1 MRRTRAE
8 GRGPRAQGV
17 AWHQLATASV
27 LMSLVACASAT
38 KSAGGA
44 RLVSKPDTS
53 LSSNART
60 QDLRPRTEDRPR
72 TQDLGPRTA
81 PAVHEGRIEIPM
93 RDGTLL
99 RGYLLLPAGSPPF
112 PVIVY
117 RTPYGV
123 KRTVES
129 SVMFKKALERGY
141 AVVAQDVRGR
151 YESDGDFVAY
161 SQEGRDGYDTIEW
174 VARQP
179 WSNGSVATVGG
190 SYPGAVQWFAAMES
204 PPHLKAMVPANTYAS
219 PRQFFYSGGV
229 WDGSWVSWIW
239 HNIAPDARRRRDLP
253 GATTYEDAEKQWST
267 EGSRIQHHL
276 PLLELPDLKA
286 IAPWY
291 YEWLRH
297 PPTDP
302 WWDWAEVRGRHGRTS
317 AAVLNLSGW
326 HDEAY
331 GPHGAI
337 TNFAGLAAA
346 RAPGAPR
353 AKLIV
358 GPWAHA
364 NVWMTRTVIGE
375 REIGPGARIDYE
387 ETVMRWLD
395 HYVRGI
401 ENGADRE
408 PPVRVFVMGANRW
421 RESDRWPIP
430 GTRPETLYLRGAD
443 RTTAGGGVSRI
454 GALTSSRPA
463 GTAQP
468 IPSSGEKQQ
477 ITSFV
482 SDPANPV
489 TDPYPERSGAHD
501 YRGLVLRPDV
511 LTFETPPLQA
521 DLEVIG
527 AMTAEIFVSADAS
540 DTDLWVKVFDV
551 EPDGTTWNLMSPG
564 LDVVRAS
571 YRDTT
576 AGRQLLTPGQVY
588 MLRLGDL
595 LTANQFKK
603 GHRIRITISTTFFPH
618 FSRNL
623 HTGELE
629 TTSSRM
635 RTARI
640 AIHHDREYPSRLIVP
655 VMRADNGGHP

>member
-1 MRRTRAE
+1 MSSKFQVPSSKWTTWRR
-8 GRGPRAQGV
+8 
-17 AWHQLATASV
+17 LALSGLFTW
-27 LMSLVACASAT
+27 LGACASPT
-38 KSAGGA
+38 KSAGGVHLGSA
-44 RLVSKPDTS
+44 PDTVAWRKS
-53 LSSNART
+53 GNLELGTGSS
-60 QDLRPRTEDRPR
+60 
-72 TQDLGPRTA
+72 
-81 PAVHEGRIEIPM
+81 PASSVSRVEIPM
-93 RDGTLL
+93 RDGIIL
-99 RGYLLLPAGSPPF
+99 RGYLMLPAGPLPF

-123 KRTVES
+123 KSTVDES
-129 SVMFKKALERGY
+129 LMFKKALERGY

-151 YESDGDFVAY
+151 YESDGEYVAY

-174 VARQP
+174 AARQP

-229 WDGSWVSWIW
+229 WDGSWVSWVW
-239 HNIAPDARRRRDLP
+239 HNMAPDARRRRGLP
-253 GATTYEDAEKQWST
+253 GATTYEDAEKQWAT

-276 PLLELPDLKA
+276 PLLDLPDLKPV
-286 IAPWY
+286 APWY

-297 PPTDP
+297 PSTDR
-302 WWDWAEVRGRHGRTS
+302 WWDWAEVRGKYGRTN

-331 GPHGAI
+331 GPHGAT

-364 NVWMTRTVIGE
+364 NIWMTRTVIGE
-375 REIGPGARIDYE
+375 REIGPDAPIDYQ

-395 HYVRGI
+395 HHVRGI
-401 ENGADRE
+401 DNGVDRE
-408 PPVRVFVMGANRW
+408 APVRVFVMGANRW
-421 RESDRWPIP
+421 RESDRWPLA
-430 GTRPETLYLRGAD
+430 GTRPDTLYL
-443 RTTAGGGVSRI
+443 AGGGR
-454 GALTSSRPA
+454 GAA
-463 GTAQP
+463 GGVKEPRGVPP
-468 IPSSGEKQQ
+468 IRALRESPPMSGLPSS
-477 ITSFV
+477 SFI

-501 YRGLVLRPDV
+501 YRALASRADV
-511 LTFETPPLQA
+511 LTFETAPLEE
-521 DLEVIG
+521 DVEVVG
-527 AMTAEIFVSADAS
+527 AMTAEIFLSADAP

-551 EPDGTTWNLMSPG
+551 EPNGTAWNLMSPG
-564 LDVVRAS
+564 LDVIRAS

-576 AGRQLLTPGQVY
+576 AGRQLLTPGKVY
-588 MLRLGDL
+588 MLQLGDL
-595 LTANQFKK
+595 LTANEFKK
-603 GHRIRITISTTFFPH
+603 GHRIRVSISTTFFPH

-635 RTARI
+635 RKARI
-640 AIHHDREYPSRLIVP
+640 TIHHDPRHPSRLILP
-655 VMRADNGGHP
+655 VMKAENGGRP